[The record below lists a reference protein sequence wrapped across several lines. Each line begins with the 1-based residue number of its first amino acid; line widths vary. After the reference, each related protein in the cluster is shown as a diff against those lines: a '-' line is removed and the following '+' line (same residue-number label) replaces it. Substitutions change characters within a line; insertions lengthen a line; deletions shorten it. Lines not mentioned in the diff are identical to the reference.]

1 MAELNK
7 QARVT
12 MQELLVSSL
21 VQADALAKLLIDK
34 GVITRE
40 EFI

>member
-12 MQELLVSSL
+12 EE
-21 VQADALAKLLIDK
+21 IDDETTQTYGGPEYYTK
-34 GVITRE
+34 SNW
-40 EFI
+40 